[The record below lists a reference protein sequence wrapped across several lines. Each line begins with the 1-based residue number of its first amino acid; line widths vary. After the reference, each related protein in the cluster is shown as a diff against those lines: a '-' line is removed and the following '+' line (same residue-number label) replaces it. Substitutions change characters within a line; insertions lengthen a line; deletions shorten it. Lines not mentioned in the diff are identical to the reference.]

1 MRRERRAWWL
11 LQRLLRL
18 RWHWLVMTQAGAWL
32 QTWRPAPAASGLLP
46 QQQRQPVQ
54 LSVQLVAVLA
64 VMVLLLLL
72 LLRPQSRCLELIE
85 PLAEGPQLLL
95 LLAMVVQIEA
105 PQQLL
110 LPAMVVQTA
119 VPQLLPPLQAMVV

>member
-1 MRRERRAWWL
+1 M
-11 LQRLLRL
+11 
-18 RWHWLVMTQAGAWL
+18 
-32 QTWRPAPAASGLLP
+32 
-46 QQQRQPVQ
+46 Q
-54 LSVQLVAVLA
+54 LSVRLVAVLA
-64 VMVLLLLL
+64 VMVLL

-110 LPAMVVQTA
+110 LLAMVVQTA